1 MNLTIQALQI
11 IIFLLPGFITSYVA
25 RSLIAYKP
33 KAELDKIIEAL
44 IYSFIIYVI
53 FTLFSNLLPI
63 SAIIKSIEEERKL
76 SIEFN
81 RKAFLVILIISFS
94 LGIIIAIFKRYDLH
108 MKFFRLIKVSNKT
121 SRSSVWQ
128 DIFIDQ
134 KAFVT
139 VYMEDGLRIIGW
151 PTYVSDH
158 PEEGYI
164 FLSDAAWIKDN
175 DELVEIKGPGI
186 LITPIA
192 QIKTIEFLSGE
203 EEKNNGNK

>member
-11 IIFLLPGFITSYVA
+11 IIFLLPGFITLYVA
-25 RSLIAYKP
+25 RSLIAYRPKP
-33 KAELDKIIEAL
+33 ELDKIIEAL
-44 IYSFIIYVI
+44 IYSLINYAV
-53 FTLFSNLLPI
+53 FTLFSNLFPI
-63 SAIIKSIEEERKL
+63 SAIIKSLEEEKKL

-81 RKAFLVILIISFS
+81 RKAFLLILIISFS

-108 MKFFRLIKVSNKT
+108 MKFFRLIRVSNKT
-121 SRSSVWQ
+121 SRSSVCQ

-151 PTYVSDH
+151 PTYVSDD
-158 PEEGYI
+158 PEDGYI

-175 DELVEIKGPGI
+175 DGVIEIKGPGI
-186 LITPIA
+186 LITPTAKIQA
-192 QIKTIEFLSGE
+192 IEFISGE
-203 EEKNNGNK
+203 EEKNNGKK